1 MGLHQRIENIAVS
14 ILLHAINAA
23 LSPRQE
29 KMVSLLDLRLKVEM
43 LKHLIRLEHEL
54 KIIPEKTYLAISH
67 LSEDISMMANG
78 WLKSIT
84 QKSA

>member
-1 MGLHQRIENIAVS
+1 
-14 ILLHAINAA
+14 
-23 LSPRQE
+23 
-29 KMVSLLDLRLKVEM
+29 M